1 MSEDFYLPSPELG
14 RRVVH
19 HPGTPGRQRTWAHAA
34 KTAAEFDV
42 ALPAG
47 ADLFSALVTAVAA
60 HGFDHGSLVSLNG
73 DLAVAKCQTGHPD
86 PKGEIAAVYRAPI
99 EFEGGATILAGNGTI
114 GHKADGSPL
123 IHCHAVLID
132 RLGHAFAGHLP
143 TEICIVGAKGVRARI
158 LVPADAGFV
167 VRPDAET
174 RVSLLAPAE
183 TGAAAAAGDGP
194 RTISARICPN
204 EDLTRAV
211 ETICEAHA
219 IAHGAVRMGIGS
231 LIDGCM
237 GIGDDRRTI
246 EVRGPVVE
254 IITLCGEIHP
264 GADGRPKAELHGRI
278 GGPDGAAWDGVFVA
292 DRNTVLVTAE
302 VVIEERGRA

>member
-1 MSEDFYLPSPELG
+1 MSEDFYLPSADLG

-19 HPGTPGRQRTWAHAA
+19 HPGTPAKQRLWTHAA
-34 KTAAEFDV
+34 VSSAEFDV
-42 ALPAG
+42 TLPAG
-47 ADLFSALVTAVAA
+47 VDLFAGLVKAIAA
-60 HGFDHGSLVSLNG
+60 RGFDHGTLVAVDG
-73 DLAVAKCQTGHPD
+73 DLVVARCQTGHPD

-99 EFEGGATILAGNGTI
+99 EFDGGATILAGNGTV

-143 TEICIVGAKGVRARI
+143 TDLCVVGAKGVRARV
-158 LVPADAGFV
+158 LVPADGGFV

-183 TGAAAAAGDGP
+183 TEDGSRPGASK
-194 RTISARICPN
+194 RTISARVSPN

-211 ETICEAHA
+211 EKICEAHA
-219 IAHGAVRMGIGS
+219 IDHGVVRMGIGS
-231 LIDGCM
+231 LIDGCL
-237 GIGDDRRTI
+237 GIGDDRRPI

-254 IITLCGEIHP
+254 IVTLAGEIHP
-264 GADGRPKAELHGRI
+264 GADGRPKAELSGRI
-278 GGPDGAAWDGVFVA
+278 GGPDGAAWDGVFVT

-302 VVIEERGRA
+302 VVLEERIPA